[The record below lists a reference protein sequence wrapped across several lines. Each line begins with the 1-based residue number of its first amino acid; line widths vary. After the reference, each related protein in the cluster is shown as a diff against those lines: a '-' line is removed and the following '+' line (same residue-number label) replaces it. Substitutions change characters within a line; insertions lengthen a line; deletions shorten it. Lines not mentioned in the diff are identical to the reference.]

1 MFNRQSAQ
9 QKAAKRA
16 AKTFSSETI
25 GQVNPEGLE
34 KVDMGKTV
42 ASMDKIRAMIQKY
55 SNDITGDGD
64 AARKMKSLLGEV
76 LDKLTQVIEERANAD
91 DKILKLNDVATKLQA
106 IATKFK
112 TLNRIFTMRKK
123 ENVRREIKGDAMALK
138 NELDNIRD
146 TFDNGRDPAYQ
157 AIKTDVAGILQKLDK
172 GEGRKKLLNI
182 DADAGEINT
191 HIEPEKTKWFGLFGG
206 KKTRKQRNR
215 RTRRKAK
222 KNRRTRRNRA

>member
-112 TLNRIFTMRKK
+112 TLNKIFTMRKK

-191 HIEPEKTKWFGLFGG
+191 HIEPEKKRWLGLFGG